1 MSPSI
6 LKPSLAIAA
15 VIMASAVP
23 LAASA
28 HGTCKPAKAV
38 KAAHKTVYKVR
49 PKPAKAVRVRAAIP
63 PCNCATRTVVRYVQ
77 APPPVRRVVVYR
89 THPEPVFVHAP
100 YVDERPVIHD
110 RYAFHRRYVRSEYRH
125 DYARRDVAYDGRWRH
140 YDWRDDRP
148 Y

>member
-77 APPPVRRVVVYR
+77 APPPVRRVVR
-89 THPEPVFVHAP
+89 A
-100 YVDERPVIHD
+100 
-110 RYAFHRRYVRSEYRH
+110 
-125 DYARRDVAYDGRWRH
+125 
-140 YDWRDDRP
+140 
-148 Y
+148 